1 MTHHELAR
9 ELRTI
14 VLTAPLFGGFI
25 IAIAGAIW
33 SGIQAIGTFIATS
46 LSAVVSW
53 IVDTALPAILT
64 TLTTLGSLVAKGFG
78 YFLKG
83 LRHVLSDI
91 VHGRFVHLWRDYLN
105 LKNVLNN
112 WFTAHFGWLIKL
124 RNVYSN
130 WYKTTIQPVLDV
142 INHVRGVLKIFRLFH
157 LKFAERL
164 DNYLGKLESKIIH
177 NSLVLRQKINEILDY
192 VDLVLDPAGLVRRNI
207 FLGSAAGALRGLF
220 NSLGLGFGR
229 KLSTAEQRDGARER
243 HRLTRAGM
251 RDDAD
256 SHPESGLSA
265 ELLGDADSIERA
277 LPPLE
282 GDKASRF
289 T

>member
-1 MTHHELAR
+1 MTDHELVR

-33 SGIQAIGTFIATS
+33 AGIQAIGTFIATS
-46 LSAVVSW
+46 LTAVVSW

-64 TLTTLGSLVAKGFG
+64 TRTALGSLVAQGFG

-83 LRHVLSDI
+83 LRHVPSDI
-91 VHGRFVHLWRDYLN
+91 VHGRFVHLWRDYLQ
-105 LKNVLNN
+105 LKNKLND

-142 INHVRGVLKIFRLFH
+142 INHVRRALKIFPLVH
-157 LKFAERL
+157 LTYAERL

-177 NSLVLRQKINEILDY
+177 NSLVLRPKINEILDY
-192 VDLVLDPAGLVRRNI
+192 VDLVLDPAGLVRGNI
-207 FLGSAAGALRGLF
+207 FLGSAAGARRGLF
-220 NSLGLGFGR
+220 NSLWLGFRR
-229 KLSTAEQRDGARER
+229 KLSTAEHRDGAREQ
-243 HRLTRAGM
+243 H
-251 RDDAD
+251 
-256 SHPESGLSA
+256 
-265 ELLGDADSIERA
+265 
-277 LPPLE
+277 
-282 GDKASRF
+282 
-289 T
+289 